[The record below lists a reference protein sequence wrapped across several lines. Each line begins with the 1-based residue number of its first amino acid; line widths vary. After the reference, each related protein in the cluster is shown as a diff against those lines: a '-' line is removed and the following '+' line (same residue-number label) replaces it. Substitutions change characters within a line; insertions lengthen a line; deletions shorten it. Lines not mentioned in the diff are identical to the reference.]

1 VGRIVGRR
9 LPGGA
14 NGDGAAAVSQPHAP
28 TAEFQS
34 REGTAHLRFV
44 SLAQGA
50 YMPGRYAG
58 EVDVVWCTKLGGNP
72 RLAWKPVA
80 DVVRVHRVDSSHV
93 GLITYDL
100 PVMGAVVRDCLA
112 P

>member
-1 VGRIVGRR
+1 
-9 LPGGA
+9 
-14 NGDGAAAVSQPHAP
+14 
-28 TAEFQS
+28 
-34 REGTAHLRFV
+34 
-44 SLAQGA
+44 
-50 YMPGRYAG
+50 MPGRYAG